1 MTRLL
6 VVSIAPGL
14 TITDHAKA
22 WVRGELQRR
31 LSTLATKDVVVAGDE
46 DGWAMDA
53 AKPRDRGI
61 VHVELTVRG
70 TRIENGTVVADW
82 CPADDIDF
90 TAPEHRGKRRNETF
104 LEYAGRARAAGWDAG
119 LLVIR
124 GPGQP
129 HDLGDHL
136 VLSNTMGPG
145 LPVHETVYEPPPP
158 PGLLDVVW
166 IDLETG
172 GTSQFK
178 NPIIEIGA
186 VRSDYS
192 CRKVIAHYEAKLA
205 IPPGMWVESEAAKV
219 NGYTRTLWQN
229 AAEASVVLAEF
240 AAWLPAQFVPAGYN
254 FKGFDARFLIY
265 NFEKYGVK
273 EPGWRFDKLIDPM
286 PRIKSLKKHH
296 GDMENARLTTACEH
310 FGISNDVTHRALAD
324 AERSRLLYLKILDK
338 EPESSIF
345 QTG

>member
-6 VVSIAPGL
+6 VVSVAPGL
-14 TITDHAKA
+14 AATDPAKS
-22 WVRGELQRR
+22 WVRDELRGR
-31 LSTLATKDVVVAGDE
+31 LVGLARNDVIVAGDE
-46 DGWAMDA
+46 DTWAIEA
-53 AKPRDRGI
+53 TGAKDRGI

-70 TRIENGTVVADW
+70 TRIENGVVAADW
-82 CPADDIDF
+82 CPADEIDF
-90 TAPEHRGKRRNETF
+90 TPPEHRGKRRNETF

-124 GPGQP
+124 GPDLP
-129 HDLGDHL
+129 HGLGDHL

-145 LPVHETVYEPPPP
+145 LQVHEATFEPPPP

-192 CRKVIAHYEAKLA
+192 CRKVISHYEAKLA
-205 IPPGMWVESEAAKV
+205 IPPGMWVETEAAV
-219 NGYTRTLWQN
+219 INGYTRALWQN

-240 AAWLPAQFVPAGYN
+240 AAWLPAKFIPAGYN
-254 FKGFDARFLIY
+254 LKGFDRRFLVY
-265 NFEKYGVK
+265 NFEKYGIK

-310 FGISNDVTHRALAD
+310 FGISNDITHRALAD

-345 QTG
+345 QTT